1 MARIHQFAR
10 YSNSENFA
18 TNNTLLLLGRVYQH
32 DRLLFEHFLNALD
45 PSVSITI
52 GPQFEQ
58 QVGAG
63 GKGIPDAVINQR
75 SLKVIV
81 ETKLYDRH
89 FWGKE
94 EYSSH
99 FKNED
104 SRILLAISIDKM
116 VDDRQQNIR
125 AALRAYDQESNAQGV
140 TSLVATTFS
149 ELIST
154 LREVI
159 SQSRSRAQ
167 LELEEILLDYEDFA
181 YGLGLISDVQYRM
194 HVFAINTSEEDNQTY
209 TLYYN
214 QADRRERPHR
224 FIGLYRNKTVK
235 YIAEVD
241 VVVIPVRDSIT
252 GIIEYNVLKGS
263 DKFNNGHKAKLDRF
277 FSDEGW
283 GDDGRVKFH
292 LFERLLTTDFQKSSP
307 YGIMG
312 PRHFDLRDHIDKM
325 PSNFDVD
332 WVATE
337 LTKISW
343 E

>member
-10 YSNSENFA
+10 YSSAENFA

-32 DRLLFEHFLNALD
+32 DRLLFEHFLNALNPD
-45 PSVSITI
+45 VSITI

-58 QVGAG
+58 QVGSG
-63 GKGIPDAVINQR
+63 GKGVPDAVISQR

-81 ETKLYDRH
+81 ETKLHDRH

-104 SRILLAISIDKM
+104 SRVLLAISIDRM
-116 VDDRQQNIR
+116 VDDRQRDIR
-125 AALRAYDQESNAQGV
+125 TALKTYDQDTNAKGM
-140 TSLVATTFS
+140 TSLVVTTFS

-159 SQSRSRAQ
+159 SQNRSRAQ

-181 YGLGLISDVQYRM
+181 YGQGLISDVQYRM
-194 HVFAINTSEEDNQTY
+194 HVFAINTSEEDNQRY

-241 VVVIPVRDSIT
+241 VVVIPVRDT
-252 GIIEYNVLKGS
+252 AGIIQYNVLKGM
-263 DKFNNGHKAKLDRF
+263 DKFNDSHKAKLDRF

-292 LFERLLTTDFQKSSP
+292 LFDRLLNTDFRKSSA

-312 PRHFDLRDHIDKM
+312 PRHFDLRDHIDKV
-325 PSNFDVD
+325 PANFEVD

-337 LTKISW
+337 LAKLNW